1 MARWA
6 GLIFL
11 LLGIGLCGSV
21 IAVGLALSAPHR
33 AEIGPPPST
42 LANAEAVAIPSAS
55 GSLLQGWWLSGQP
68 GAGAVILMHGIWEN
82 RLRML
87 RRAQVLH
94 QHGFSVLLFDLQAHG
109 QSTGTRITFGRLEG
123 MDAASAVSFVRGRA
137 PGERVGVIGV
147 SLGGAAALLG
157 PGPLPVEAL
166 VLESVF
172 PTIDAA
178 LTNRLHAALDPVLGR
193 VTPPLLAPM
202 FEAVLP
208 PILGVAPVDLRPI
221 DRIAG
226 VTAPV
231 LVASGTADDR
241 TPLAEAEALFARA
254 PEPKWFWPVPGAGH
268 EDLERFE
275 PGAYWR
281 VVTPFLA
288 SNLRAML
295 EPG

>member
-1 MARWA
+1 
-6 GLIFL
+6 

-33 AEIGPPPST
+33 AAIGPQPST
-42 LANAEAVAIPSAS
+42 LADAEAVAIPASS
-55 GSLLQGWWLSGQP
+55 GSLLQGWWMAGQP
-68 GAGAVILMHGIWEN
+68 GTGAVILMHGIWGS
-82 RLRML
+82 RLQMV

-94 QHGFSVLLFDLQAHG
+94 RRGFSVLLFDLQAHG
-109 QSTGTRITFGRLEG
+109 ESTGTRITFGRLEG

-157 PGPLPVEAL
+157 PGPLPVDAL

-178 LTNRLHAALDPVLGR
+178 LTNRLHAALVPILDPVLGG
-193 VTPPLLAPM
+193 VVPLMLAPM
-202 FEAVLP
+202 FEVVLP
-208 PILGVAPVDLRPI
+208 PILGVAPANLRPI
-221 DRIAG
+221 DHIAD

-241 TPLAEAEALFARA
+241 TPLVEAEALFARA
-254 PEPKWFWPVPGAGH
+254 PEPKRFWPVPGAAH
-268 EDLERFE
+268 EDLERFDSD
-275 PGAYWR
+275 AYWA
-281 VVTPFLA
+281 VVMPFLV
-288 SNLRAML
+288 SNLGQRS
-295 EPG
+295 